1 MYQEWWEFWGKGRDF
16 WFQEVVGSQ
25 IHGESDIWIGNGKIY
40 IMRFDGGKDIPG
52 IAKTYRQFWRTSKNQ
67 FSKVSNVLNGVI
79 IIVLHM
85 VTAHIKW
92 NNALNCLE
100 KNLACGNY

>member
-1 MYQEWWEFWGKGRDF
+1 
-16 WFQEVVGSQ
+16 
-25 IHGESDIWIGNGKIY
+25 
-40 IMRFDGGKDIPG
+40 MRFDGGKDIPG

-85 VTAHIKW
+85 VTAHIK
-92 NNALNCLE
+92 
-100 KNLACGNY
+100 